1 MKRKLRQ
8 PTIYLLYG
16 VGFVLL
22 VTLSFMLEGLFSK
35 NTLKEDVKHVS
46 DTSINRKK
54 VTPVVQTETKFIR
67 PYNDSNV
74 KVLLNYYDYKAE
86 EDKQKDSLIVYENTY
101 MQSSGVT
108 YGGLENFDVVA
119 VLDGKVTNVKEDE
132 LLGNI
137 VEVTHDNGII
147 SIYQS
152 LSEVKVKLNDQVKQ
166 GEIIGKSGT
175 CKVNSNLGSSLYFE
189 LIVNGNLVDPEL
201 YYEKSVSEI

>member
-8 PTIYLLYG
+8 STVYLLYG

-22 VTLSFMLEGLFSK
+22 VTLSFTLEGFFSK
-35 NTLKEDVKHVS
+35 KTLKEDIKHVS
-46 DTSINRKK
+46 DTSISRKK
-54 VTPVVQTETKFIR
+54 VTPVVSESKIIR
-67 PYNDSNV
+67 PYNDSDI
-74 KVLLNYYDYKAE
+74 KILLNYYDYKG
-86 EDKQKDSLIVYENTY
+86 EDEKQKESLIVYENTY

-108 YGGLENFDVVA
+108 YGGKDNFDVIA

-137 VEVTHDNGII
+137 IEITHDNGII

-152 LSEVKVKLNDQVKQ
+152 LSEVKVKLNDQIKQ
-166 GEIIGKSGT
+166 GTIIGKSGT
-175 CKVNSNLGSSLYFE
+175 CKVNSNLGSNLYFE

-201 YYEKSVSEI
+201 YYDKQISEI